1 MADTRPLVSVGMPT
15 RNGEHRIPAAIESA
29 LAQRYE
35 NIQVVI
41 SDNASTDGTEEVCR
55 ALAAADPRIRYH
67 RQPENIGLFNNFI
80 AVMHLAEGELFCWL
94 GDDDEVNPAFIERS
108 AEVLV
113 ADPARVLATTGVSWV
128 GPDDSAVVRPYDPV
142 PMDSPDRLARF
153 EHMLKMLN
161 EDAAIDPLAS
171 LVRREPVARIPR
183 RNMMREDQVFATQLA
198 LAGRW
203 GHVPEV
209 LLSRRWKHE
218 TRPDLARYLDVP
230 AWQGRFTTT
239 FQTTQLMRVVSEA
252 DFPPLP
258 RWRARGAV
266 IGHHI
271 GWHRRRIVN
280 GIERRWG

>member
-1 MADTRPLVSVGMPT
+1 M
-15 RNGEHRIPAAIESA
+15 
-29 LAQRYE
+29 
-35 NIQVVI
+35 
-41 SDNASTDGTEEVCR
+41 
-55 ALAAADPRIRYH
+55 
-67 RQPENIGLFNNFI
+67 
-80 AVMHLAEGELFCWL
+80 
-94 GDDDEVNPAFIERS
+94 
-108 AEVLV
+108 LV

-128 GPDDSAVVRPYDPV
+128 GPDDSAVVRPYDPA

-153 EHMLKMLN
+153 EHMLRMLN

-258 RWRARGAV
+258 RSAGRRGRDRPPRRLAPSAHRERDQAAVGMMTVMAFPGHAGCRQPLTRWRSLARTQPMV
-266 IGHHI
+266 HQ
-271 GWHRRRIVN
+271 
-280 GIERRWG
+280 